1 MVEEKEEDMEEE
13 KEEDMEKDKQIPFPF
28 GKEMFEKLGI
38 EGAKNIG
45 ILDLRHATTE
55 DIEKMEEM
63 VNVGVIIVPEE
74 LVGKVSSKIKTNIGV
89 IVPYV
94 EGMRIFTGE
103 TTFNAAMLEALDEP
117 ISFIHAG
124 ELTID
129 SDVTPELIKNKI
141 KSFRNYGETLVPAAA
156 YGALMAKCIENAGEI
171 KKS

>member
-1 MVEEKEEDMEEE
+1 MVEEEKKKE
-13 KEEDMEKDKQIPFPF
+13 KEETERT
-28 GKEMFEKLGI
+28 E
-38 EGAKNIG
+38 NVG
-45 ILDLRHATTE
+45 ILDLRHATLE
-55 DIEKMEEM
+55 DIERMREME
-63 VNVGVIIVPEE
+63 NIGLIIVPEE
-74 LVGKVSSKIKTNIGV
+74 FVGKVSSKIKTNIGV

-94 EGMRIFTGE
+94 EGMRIFVGE
-103 TTFNAAMLEALDEP
+103 TLFDAAMLEALDEP